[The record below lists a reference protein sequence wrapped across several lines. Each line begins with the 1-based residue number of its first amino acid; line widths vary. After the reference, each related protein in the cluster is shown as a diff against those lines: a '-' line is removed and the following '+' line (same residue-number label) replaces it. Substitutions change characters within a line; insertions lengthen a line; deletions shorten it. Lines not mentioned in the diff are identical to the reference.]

1 MKNFKTL
8 FGLVMWLQPELF
20 QIPQTFGI
28 NFQDFETSPTA
39 DVFIF
44 EYIINS
50 IYSIY

>member
-28 NFQDFETSPTA
+28 NFQDFETSLTA

-44 EYIINS
+44 EYIINN
-50 IYSIY
+50 IYLIY